1 MRSPTPTCHSSEHC
15 PESSATTTPAGARP
29 GAGTA
34 TAPTRRRP
42 PPGPPPRRSVFGL
55 PRGRVSGIAPGARL
69 IAYRVCLSLG
79 CYSSDSVS
87 AIEQA
92 VLDGVDVIN
101 FSISGGA
108 DPYSDPVELAFLD
121 AYAAGIEV
129 NASAGNAGP
138 GPGTAD
144 HGGPWVTT
152 VGASYG
158 PRAYMTTLATPWL
171 RWRDDAAP
179 WVDDHQ
185 RRRGEDRGVGRRRR
199 GIRGPDV
206 QQPDGTRDRHGPR
219 GGLRARKRATA
230 REILE
235 RQTWRRRRE

>member
-1 MRSPTPTCHSSEHC
+1 MFADPGLRRFPLAAGCEFGDGSDPDFGAPFDCGRKLIGAYAFTDTYMSLVGALPGEFCDNDTGRCSARSGDGHGTHTASTAAGSHSK
-15 PESSATTTPAGARP
+15 A
-29 GAGTA
+29 
-34 TAPTRRRP
+34 
-42 PPGPPPRRSVFGL
+42 SVFGL

-69 IAYRVCLSLG
+69 IAFRVCLSLG

-138 GPGTAD
+138 GPGPPTTAAL
-144 HGGPWVTT
+144 G
-152 VGASYG
+152 
-158 PRAYMTTLATPWL
+158 
-171 RWRDDAAP
+171 
-179 WVDDHQ
+179 
-185 RRRGEDRGVGRRRR
+185 
-199 GIRGPDV
+199 
-206 QQPDGTRDRHGPR
+206 
-219 GGLRARKRATA
+219 
-230 REILE
+230 
-235 RQTWRRRRE
+235 